1 MSFLPSDALIGA
13 KKREKA
19 DRLIGSID
27 SFLGEIDEDTQKVQ
41 MRLKNIVKDTF
52 QQDAAGAQLIKSFN
66 EDNQVISQDYEA
78 LLRSL
83 NQDLIFELRPFQY
96 FEVITKELAFDRAIV
111 SISLLKEQYSNLKV
125 PIISYFVPV
134 PCVPSQIILRREIP
148 KETKMR
154 SKKQSDF

>member
-1 MSFLPSDALIGA
+1 M
-13 KKREKA
+13 
-19 DRLIGSID
+19 IGSID

-66 EDNQVISQDYEA
+66 ENNQVISQDYEA

-134 PCVPSQIILRREIP
+134 
-148 KETKMR
+148 TMR
-154 SKKQSDF
+154 SESDHFTAGNSQRGRR